1 MIIFDTRDF
10 SKKNMYDNQV
20 KPRYY

>member
-10 SKKNMYDNQV
+10 SNKWL
-20 KPRYY
+20 